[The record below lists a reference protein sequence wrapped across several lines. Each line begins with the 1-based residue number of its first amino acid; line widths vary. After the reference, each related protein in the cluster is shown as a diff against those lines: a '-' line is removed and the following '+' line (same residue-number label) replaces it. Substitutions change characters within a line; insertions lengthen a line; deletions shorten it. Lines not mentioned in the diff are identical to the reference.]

1 MGLMS
6 PWRSTAREPRL
17 ELAPLLDVIFLL
29 LTFFIYSQV
38 LLMRSNILPVALPS
52 LATATEAEPAE
63 VWGITLDK
71 QGRLFLNEKPI
82 DLADLR
88 LRLRELAGQPD
99 PPMLYLAMADEQG
112 QTDRLPLFVRVMDYI
127 REAGIEEYSI
137 VGRPPGR

>member
-1 MGLMS
+1 MNR
-6 PWRSTAREPRL
+6 WRSTAHEPRL

-38 LLMRSNILPVALPS
+38 LLMRPNILPVALPS

-82 DLADLR
+82 ELPDLR
-88 LRLRELAGQPD
+88 RRLRELAGRAD
-99 PPMLYLAMADEQG
+99 PPLLYLAMADEQSNI
-112 QTDRLPLFVRVMDYI
+112 DRLPLFVRVMDYI

-137 VGRPPGR
+137 VGRQPGEP